1 MASQAHTRRA
11 QGQPRTSHAA
21 GPANPTSAV
30 PGEAQ
35 HFKNVTR
42 NNGVAFKATDNISI
56 QSYIDALTATINAN
70 DVISASRISNGRIAV
85 YLRSKEAVINAV
97 QHGLQYMGDPFMK

>member
-1 MASQAHTRRA
+1 MASRA
-11 QGQPRTSHAA
+11 NQRIVQGQSQRSAA
-21 GPANPTSAV
+21 GPLPSNV
-30 PGEAQ
+30 GLG

-42 NNGVAFKATDNISI
+42 HNGVSFQAIENVTL
-56 QSYIDALTATINAN
+56 QSYISAFTNTVPAN

-97 QHGLQYMGDPFMK
+97 Q